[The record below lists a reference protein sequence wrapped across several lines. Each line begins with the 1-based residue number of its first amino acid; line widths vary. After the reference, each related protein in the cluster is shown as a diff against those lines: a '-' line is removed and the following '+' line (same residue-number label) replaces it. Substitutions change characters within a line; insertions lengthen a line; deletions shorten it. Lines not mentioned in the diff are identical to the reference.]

1 MMRMG
6 AFLIILRPKGV
17 ECTLLR
23 VGRCAGG
30 MDRAPFERAMHA
42 FMRTVLLRGGGM
54 NALMLNAEP

>member
-1 MMRMG
+1 
-6 AFLIILRPKGV
+6 
-17 ECTLLR
+17 

-54 NALMLNAEP
+54 NALMLNAVISKLKLHKSAS